1 MELKN
6 LLLSSLPQY
15 CETLPSGKKLCF
27 RPIVVSEEKS
37 LMLAKGSGD
46 KLSILK
52 TLENILSNCIQDCK
66 KGDVKKLKLIDL
78 EYLFLQLRAK
88 SIGETEGV
96 TIIRPQ
102 TKENINLKINIL
114 KDIIINKLHYYI
126 RCYKNKVFLQL
137 LVYKH
142 IRLLKNYIQ
151 RMQLHLLL

>member
-52 TLENILSNCIQDCK
+52 TLENILSNCIQDQIL
-66 KGDVKKLKLIDL
+66 GMISEVNHHGQVLPFSPS
-78 EYLFLQLRAK
+78 FL
-88 SIGETEGV
+88 
-96 TIIRPQ
+96 P
-102 TKENINLKINIL
+102 
-114 KDIIINKLHYYI
+114 H
-126 RCYKNKVFLQL
+126 
-137 LVYKH
+137 
-142 IRLLKNYIQ
+142 
-151 RMQLHLLL
+151 